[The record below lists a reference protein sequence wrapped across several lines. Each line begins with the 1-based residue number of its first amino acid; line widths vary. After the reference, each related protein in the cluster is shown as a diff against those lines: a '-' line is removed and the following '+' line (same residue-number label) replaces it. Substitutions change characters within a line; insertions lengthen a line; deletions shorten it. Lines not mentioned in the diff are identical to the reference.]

1 MTAGARPAA
10 DENRPSSTTTRRDFL
25 LGAALMGTAGLAY
38 AASAFNQP
46 RPLIAGGLGPVIPEA
61 AGRWRSVGTAGLV
74 LPPEGELSRSTYDEV
89 LTRVYSSEGAPPI
102 MLVMAYGGNQSGNMQ
117 LHRPE
122 ACYPAA
128 GFVLGEPRDVT
139 IEAAPQFAIAARAIE
154 AVAPSRTEQILYWTR
169 IGTSFPL
176 TPSSQRWSV
185 IRDNLRGTVP
195 DGVLVRVSSIM
206 PDAEDAFSLLTDF
219 IRSLIGAA
227 PAEGRRLMIGR

>member
-1 MTAGARPAA
+1 V
-10 DENRPSSTTTRRDFL
+10 
-25 LGAALMGTAGLAY
+25 GTAGLAY
-38 AASAFNQP
+38 AASALNRP
-46 RPLIAGGLGPVIPEA
+46 RPLVAGGLGPVIPEA
-61 AGRWRSVGTAGLV
+61 AGQWRSIGTAGLV

-89 LTRVYSSEGAPPI
+89 LTRVYARDGAPPI

-128 GFVLGEPRDVT
+128 GFVLGEPRNVT
-139 IEAAPQFAIAARAIE
+139 IQAAPQFAIGARAIE

-176 TPSSQRWSV
+176 TPSGQRWSV

-195 DGVLVRVSSIM
+195 DGVLVRVSAIM
-206 PDAEDAFSLLTDF
+206 PDAEEAVPLLTGF
-219 IRSLIGAA
+219 IRSLIAAA